1 MKKID
6 YFIYYIHIISL
17 AASISVLK
25 RLHYDLNELYNN
37 DLILESPLIYE
48 TGDKHI
54 WVFYFGNPYYP

>member
-6 YFIYYIHIISL
+6 YFIYYIHTINL

-54 WVFYFGNPYYP
+54 